1 MKPET
6 VRQAVHAASL
16 IYMMAILTLVG
27 AYVGSQLDKRF
38 ETGPWGSLTGTFLGL
53 GIGLWRISR
62 GLIFQKSDDDNE
74 PPHSP

>member
-16 IYMMAILTLVG
+16 IYMMAILAFVG

-38 ETGPWGSLTGTFLGL
+38 ETTPWCSLTGTSLGL
-53 GIGLWRISR
+53 GLGLWRISR
-62 GLIFQKSDDDNE
+62 DLIPSKSDDESE